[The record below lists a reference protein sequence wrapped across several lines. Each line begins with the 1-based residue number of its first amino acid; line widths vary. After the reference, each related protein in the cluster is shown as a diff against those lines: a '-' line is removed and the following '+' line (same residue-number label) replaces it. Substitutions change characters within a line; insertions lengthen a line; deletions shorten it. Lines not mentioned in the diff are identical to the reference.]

1 MRVSYVDQGSPV
13 SVLIGGCNGPFTED
27 SSASSGTEVR
37 ILPLP
42 DAGNDGGYDVAE
54 RAANKRVGQTPVTVS
69 QLVEILQADGGA
81 DALFRRLP
89 ELDPQDVR
97 DAVDYA
103 ARWGLLR

>member
-1 MRVSYVDQGSPV
+1 MRVSYVNQSPPV
-13 SVLIGGCNGPFTED
+13 SVLIGGCNGPFTEK
-27 SSASSGTEVR
+27 SSAASSTEIR

-42 DAGNDGGYDVAE
+42 DAGNDGGYDLADT
-54 RAANKRVGQTPVTVS
+54 AANKRVGQTPVTVS
-69 QLVEILQADGGA
+69 QLVEILQADGGP
-81 DALFRRLP
+81 DALFRQLP

>member
-1 MRVSYVDQGSPV
+1 MRVSYVDHSPPV
-13 SVLIGGCNGPFTED
+13 SVLIGGCNGPFTEK
-27 SSASSGTEVR
+27 SPAASGTEIR

-42 DAGNDGGYDVAE
+42 DAGNDGGYGLAD
-54 RAANKRVGQTPVTVS
+54 RAANRRVGQTPVTVS
-69 QLVEILQADGGA
+69 QLVEILQADGGP